1 MDSFYN
7 YTVIIPHKNIPNLLQ
22 RCLDSLP
29 QRDDLQVIIVD
40 DNSDPKKVDFVHFP
54 GLNRKNTKVFFD
66 KSGRGAGRARNI
78 GLDNVGDTKWLFF
91 ADSDDFYNPILSEKM
106 DLYLNSDADIIYFC
120 VDSVD
125 SDTLEP
131 SIRKKIYNGHFS
143 DAIKAGNEYG
153 LRCKLTVPWGKFI
166 RYDVPKKGGFRF
178 TEIPASN
185 DAYFSL
191 LCAFAAKTLET
202 DTDEVYTVT
211 ERQNSITS
219 KPSFVNWKARFNEM
233 KRVNALFKK
242 EGVMEFHPNMFAQS
256 YFLAKIKPIA
266 LLKYV
271 PEMFW
276 YTPVKYWFKDIYA
289 CVKSIGGKEEFKSQ
303 VKKA

>member
-1 MDSFYN
+1 MGKYN
-7 YTVIIPHKNIPNLLQ
+7 YTVIIPHKNVPDLLQ

-29 QRDDLQVIIVD
+29 KRDDLQVIVVD
-40 DNSDPKKVDFVHFP
+40 DNSDPKKVDFDHFP

-66 KSGRGAGRARNI
+66 KSGKGAGRARNI
-78 GLDNVGDTKWLFF
+78 GLDNVEDTKWLFF
-91 ADSDDFYNPILSEKM
+91 ADSDDFYNPILTEKM
-106 DLYLNSDADIIYFC
+106 DQYLDSDADIIYFC

-131 SIRKKIYNGHFS
+131 SIRKRIYNGHFS
-143 DAIKAGNEYG
+143 DAIKAGNENG

-166 RYDVPKKGGFRF
+166 RYEIPKQSHYRF

-191 LCAFAAKTLET
+191 LCAFDAKKVLT
-202 DTDEVYTVT
+202 DLDEVYTVT
-211 ERQNSITS
+211 ERKNSITS
-219 KPSFVNWKARFNEM
+219 KPSFVNWKARFDEM
-233 KRVNALFKK
+233 KRVIALFK
-242 EGVMEFHPNMFAQS
+242 EHNTLDFHPNMFAQS

-266 LLKYV
+266 LIQYI

-276 YTPVKYWFKDIYA
+276 YTPIKYWGKDIMA
-289 CVKSIGGKEEFKSQ
+289 CIKSIKGKEEFKTQ
-303 VKKA
+303 VKKK